1 MRTYEID
8 VRPVSFAAAEA
19 ISVAYR
25 NIGGGLEVVAHLADD
40 YRDTDYRYT
49 LTYRA
54 PRAVN
59 ALQRA
64 RLQGIAEGIAHVT
77 R

>member
-1 MRTYEID
+1 MIAEFGADGQDNR
-8 VRPVSFAAAEA
+8 VGFGVAEA
-19 ISVAYR
+19 LEV
-25 NIGGGLEVVAHLADD
+25 IGGGLEVVAHLADD